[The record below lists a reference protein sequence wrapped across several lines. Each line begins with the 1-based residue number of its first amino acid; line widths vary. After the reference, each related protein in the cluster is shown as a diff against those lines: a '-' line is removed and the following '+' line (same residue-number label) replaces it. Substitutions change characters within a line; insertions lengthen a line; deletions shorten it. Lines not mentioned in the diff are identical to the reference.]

1 MCFIAD
7 SITGTNLYKL
17 YLIEQFK
24 FFWEKDSV
32 AEANIEIYWTPTYIA
47 LYMPLILGTKHGYET
62 FIFLEIELKSSFEL
76 AICGIH
82 FGETNDPTYIVF
94 KPL

>member
-1 MCFIAD
+1 
-7 SITGTNLYKL
+7 
-17 YLIEQFK
+17 
-24 FFWEKDSV
+24 
-32 AEANIEIYWTPTYIA
+32 
-47 LYMPLILGTKHGYET
+47 MPLILGTKHGYET